1 MDNST
6 LNLFGL
12 MQAKPADETN
22 NNVRNQQVTD
32 SSAAGVFK
40 QLLAMQTQLKDA
52 GAHKAG
58 VKGLLVDGKDL
69 PIDAIKLLLE
79 FKEGS
84 IGQLSPATLKQISQF
99 ETLDLPQLSTAA
111 LKQLVQFQEGKLS
124 SFSTEVSNEL
134 MKSKLQGERLSP
146 EILETLV
153 KFSQGKSVEFSEEA
167 LSQLMGTELPKM
179 ASTKINQFRPEVL
192 QQLIKLQDDGVLQF
206 SSEQIATETSAKSSS
221 DLLDQLSK
229 FKDDGITQLSSKQ
242 SFKVKGAVSSF
253 DVLEQLVALTEVDE
267 QQFSALSSLSMDVV
281 KQLKSLKPSDLAVLA
296 EQIVQQ
302 SGSAQAKKFE
312 GFTGLQSVEHLTVL
326 AEQAAKADVAQPAT
340 DVIKGPWSDKQ
351 LSELSQQLGAS
362 KPVVEKVLAATIG
375 AKSSPASASQ
385 TPLTDDDVLQVAK
398 EASVIQLDQA
408 RKERGLGS
416 PNTFAR
422 SDLSA
427 MLQQAEG
434 KLRAKIRTNINEVK
448 ASTDKATTADSFLMN
463 RSAFKANLTES
474 VITKVTQFDSM
485 MGHPRSQITPEALPS
500 MTSSFLAQ
508 RGLGMPVLDSDIKVP
523 LNGSPL
529 NLVATDTAQ
538 HSLEQVQRAASG
550 QFRENFMGPQ
560 NEERLQKAVG
570 ERIMRMVESG
580 NWDAEIELNPVRL
593 GAIRIR
599 LNMENNELQ
608 VVMSS
613 QNAGVRDL
621 LEATMPRLREGLLE
635 SGIALSHSSVG
646 QELSQQQDGSLM
658 AKEQSSDQQMASK
671 DSSVD
676 ESEEKSI
683 NNKSSSHDGELDT
696 FA

>member
-1 MDNST
+1 VDNST

-206 SSEQIATETSAKSSS
+206 SSEQ
-221 DLLDQLSK
+221 
-229 FKDDGITQLSSKQ
+229 
-242 SFKVKGAVSSF
+242 SFKVKGVVSPF

-340 DVIKGPWSDKQ
+340 DVFKGPWSDKQ

-485 MGHPRSQITPEALPS
+485 MGHPRSQITSEALPS

>member
-1 MDNST
+1 VDNST

-192 QQLIKLQDDGVLQF
+192 QQLIKLQDDG
-206 SSEQIATETSAKSSS
+206 
-221 DLLDQLSK
+221 
-229 FKDDGITQLSSKQ
+229 ITQLSSEQ

-474 VITKVTQFDSM
+474 VTTKVTQFDSM
-485 MGHPRSQITPEALPS
+485 MGHPRSQITSEALPS